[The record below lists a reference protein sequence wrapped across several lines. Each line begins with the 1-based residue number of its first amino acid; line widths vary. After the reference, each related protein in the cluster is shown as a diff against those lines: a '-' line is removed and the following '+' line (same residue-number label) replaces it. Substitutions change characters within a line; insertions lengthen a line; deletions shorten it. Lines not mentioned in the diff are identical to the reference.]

1 LNFRFT
7 AFSEV
12 VAPASQLC
20 YLVRKTLRWGACR
33 GWRGV
38 SMRRVVLVLATM
50 ALEAVREG
58 SNTGKSPQH
67 QATHHRMDHGLAT
80 LAQALVV
87 LTHPSAL

>member
-1 LNFRFT
+1 
-7 AFSEV
+7 
-12 VAPASQLC
+12 
-20 YLVRKTLRWGACR
+20 
-33 GWRGV
+33 
-38 SMRRVVLVLATM
+38 MRRVVLVLATT

-67 QATHHRMDHGLAT
+67 QATHHRMDHGLPT